1 MRLASHCRVVVL
13 VDWLYMKYIVQKKHG
28 YSTPY
33 PPKIAEMTEKTS
45 KYHDVDTYNVEEFK
59 CTYVPAERKA
69 IFEFADGLYIDKEN
83 VEIKN
88 VDITD
93 GFDELKI
100 TINNADFV
108 VSLEEGTLKFKPFA

>member
-1 MRLASHCRVVVL
+1 
-13 VDWLYMKYIVQKKHG
+13 MKYTVQKTHG
-28 YSTPY
+28 YCTPY
-33 PPKIAEMTEKTS
+33 PPKIAEMTGKTT
-45 KYHDVDTYNVEEFK
+45 KCHYVDTYIIKSNVEKLK

-69 IFEFADGLYIDKEN
+69 MFEFADGLYIDKEN

-108 VSLEEGTLKFKPFA
+108 VSLEEGILKFKPFA